1 MGLVITIP
9 GALILHLCPNVTLL
23 CYSRNRYDINFK
35 KHLSRSKNELQTY
48 PFLHGKKTALFG
60 QKWRISAP
68 GIVINN
74 PKIIDLFSY
83 KFYVGPHKDGFG
95 IVNYN
100 PRRTYCPLVPKQ
112 YTLRAAKGSL
122 MSPTK

>member
-1 MGLVITIP
+1 MNPLY
-9 GALILHLCPNVTLL
+9 H
-23 CYSRNRYDINFK
+23 
-35 KHLSRSKNELQTY
+35 
-48 PFLHGKKTALFG
+48 KTDKSVPFG

-74 PKIIDLFSY
+74 PKIIDLFSH
-83 KFYVGPHKDGFG
+83 KFYVGPGPHKGGFG

-112 YTLRAAKGSL
+112 YTFSATKV
-122 MSPTK
+122 SPQLQP

>member
-1 MGLVITIP
+1 MDGYV
-9 GALILHLCPNVTLL
+9 
-23 CYSRNRYDINFK
+23 FK
-35 KHLSRSKNELQTY
+35 TY
-48 PFLHGKKTALFG
+48 LFLHEKKSVLFG

-83 KFYVGPHKDGFG
+83 KFYVGPHKGGFG

-112 YTLRAAKGSL
+112 YTLRAAKGRLSF
-122 MSPTK
+122 